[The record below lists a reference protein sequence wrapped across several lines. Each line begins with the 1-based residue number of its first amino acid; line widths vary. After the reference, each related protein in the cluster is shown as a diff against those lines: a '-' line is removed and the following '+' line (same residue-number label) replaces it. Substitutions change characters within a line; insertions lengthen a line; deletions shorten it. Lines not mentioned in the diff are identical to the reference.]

1 MRSDKELGKI
11 ATKVRKEIL
20 MMSYKAQVGH
30 VGSSF
35 SIVEI
40 LIELYFRILRVNPIH
55 PNMAYRDRFILS
67 KGHAAPALYAVLKEK
82 GFLSQ
87 RELNL
92 YCCDGG
98 VLEEHPNHR
107 VKGIEISTGSLGHG
121 LSIGIGM
128 ALAAKLKKSTFKVF
142 VLLSD
147 AECDE
152 GQTWEAILSA
162 AHFNLDNLIV
172 YLDYNKVQ
180 ALGKK
185 KDVLNI
191 EPLTNKWETFG
202 WSVAEADGHD
212 FKSLHNAYL
221 SILQTGNP
229 KVVICHTVRGK
240 GVSFMEHVTQW
251 HYLNPTKQHVKKA
264 LRELR

>member
-1 MRSDKELGKI
+1 MKSDKELGKI

-30 VGSSF
+30 VGSSY

-40 LIELYFRILRVNPIH
+40 LIELYFRILRVNHASPKM
-55 PNMAYRDRFILS
+55 PSRDRFILS
-67 KGHAAPALYAVLKEK
+67 KGHAAPALYAVLKER

-87 RELNL
+87 KHLNQ
-92 YCCDGG
+92 YCRDGG
-98 VLEEHPNHR
+98 LLEEHPSHTVN
-107 VKGIEISTGSLGHG
+107 GIEVSTGSLGHG

-128 ALAAKLKKSTFKVF
+128 ALAAKIKKSTYKVF

-152 GQTWEAILSA
+152 GETWEAILSA
-162 AHFNLDNLIV
+162 AHHNLDNLIV

-185 KDVLNI
+185 IDILNI
-191 EPLTNKWETFG
+191 EPLTNKWEAFG

-212 FKSLHNAYL
+212 FASLHNAYL

-240 GVSFMEHVTQW
+240 GVSFMEHVTEW
-251 HYLNPTKQHVKKA
+251 HYLNPTKQHVRKA